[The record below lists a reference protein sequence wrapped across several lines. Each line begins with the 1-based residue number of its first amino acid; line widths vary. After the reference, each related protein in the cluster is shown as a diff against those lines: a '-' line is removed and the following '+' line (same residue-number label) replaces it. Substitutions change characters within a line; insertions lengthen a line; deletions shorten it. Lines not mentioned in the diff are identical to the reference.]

1 VEQVS
6 NAGQSVLNVGIEL
19 DRISILE
26 WLGIHILGTPIH
38 MLEISEDWNLFVK
51 ALKG

>member
-19 DRISILE
+19 DRMGVLE
-26 WLGIHILGTPIH
+26 RLGVRVLGTPIR
-38 MLEISEDWNLFVK
+38 MLEISEDLDLFVK